1 MSSATLTR
9 VDRARFREAMSL
21 FASGVAI
28 VTVRD
33 RHSAAHGFTAT
44 SFSSVSA
51 EPPLVLVCL
60 AKTASCHRAF
70 AEADGFAVSIL
81 RVEQKGMATR
91 FATSGTNKFA
101 SGGFVF
107 TSAGLPV
114 VDGALA
120 TLDCTVHDR
129 HDAGDHTILIGWVH
143 EAHTGRLDHARPAVY
158 FGRRFG
164 QFHDDRTNVRGPT

>member
-21 FASGVAI
+21 FASGVTI

-60 AKTASCHRAF
+60 VLQSHSR
-70 AEADGFAVSIL
+70 
-81 RVEQKGMATR
+81 
-91 FATSGTNKFA
+91 
-101 SGGFVF
+101 
-107 TSAGLPV
+107 
-114 VDGALA
+114 
-120 TLDCTVHDR
+120 
-129 HDAGDHTILIGWVH
+129 
-143 EAHTGRLDHARPAVY
+143 
-158 FGRRFG
+158 
-164 QFHDDRTNVRGPT
+164 